1 MAQIL
6 VRKLDDDV
14 LSKIKARAKTNRRSA
29 EAEVR
34 EILAAAVATHRRGA
48 HRPSLTSLIGAGGR
62 RRTTEEINAY
72 VRALREEW
80 ER

>member
-6 VRKLDDDV
+6 VRKLDEEI
-14 LSKIKARAKTNRRSA
+14 LTKIKARARRNRRSA

-34 EILAAAVATHRRGA
+34 QILAAAVKPA
-48 HRPSLTSLIGAGGR
+48 RPKHVPLTDLIGAARTGR
-62 RRTTEEINAY
+62 TSEEINAY
-72 VRALREEW
+72 VRALRDEW